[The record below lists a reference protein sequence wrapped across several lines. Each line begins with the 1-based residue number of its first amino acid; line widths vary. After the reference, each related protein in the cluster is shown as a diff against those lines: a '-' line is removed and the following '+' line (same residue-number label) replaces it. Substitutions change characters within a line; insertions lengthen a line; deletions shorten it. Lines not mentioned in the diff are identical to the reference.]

1 MAKVNL
7 VDKRARLSLWD
18 VIRFQLITHCYL
30 NRIALSELDYDC
42 LTNLGLQGEPDLS
55 TFCSFMAKKRL
66 DEKLRSWKPK
76 AKGDVAPAL
85 SPQTIRNALIRLEKE
100 KLVYKNG
107 EGRKKIALHPDLKI
121 QTKGNILLDYKFV
134 HVAPQEA

>member
-7 VDKRARLSLWD
+7 VDKRAKLNLWD

-30 NRIALSELDYDC
+30 NRITLSDLDYDC
-42 LTNLGLQGEPDLS
+42 LTNLGIQGEPDLAS
-55 TFCSFMAKKRL
+55 FCSSMAQKRL
-66 DEKLRSWKPK
+66 EEKLKTWKPRE
-76 AKGDVAPAL
+76 KGEPSPTL
-85 SPQTIRNALIRLEKE
+85 SPQTIRNTLIRLEKE

-107 EGRKKIALHPDLKI
+107 NSRKRISLHPDLKI

-134 HVAPQEA
+134 HIGTQEA